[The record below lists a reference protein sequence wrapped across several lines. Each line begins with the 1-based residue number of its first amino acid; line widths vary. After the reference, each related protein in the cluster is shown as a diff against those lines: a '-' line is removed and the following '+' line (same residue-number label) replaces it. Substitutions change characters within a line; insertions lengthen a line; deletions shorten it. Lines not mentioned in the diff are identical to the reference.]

1 MFFPVDYKN
10 TSNDQLFEKI
20 DVSIKNKGAKISLQN
35 RKLAMTQFIAKVSD
49 LEDLPKQMSQLFFGN
64 TSRLQHLLFDDVAS
78 SFDGTSSAKDFII
91 NTIKSKSIDKR
102 KQDRSL
108 TLEQENFLIIFHKY
122 AFNIKLGMDV
132 FNTTT
137 AEVELEIKSLELIK
151 VI

>member
-1 MFFPVDYKN
+1 MFFSVDYKN

-35 RKLAMTQFIAKVSD
+35 RKLAMTQFLAKVSD
-49 LEDLPKQMSQLFFGN
+49 LEDLPKQMSNLFSGN
-64 TSRLQHLLFDDVAS
+64 SSRLQHLLFDDVAS
-78 SFDGTSSAKDFII
+78 SYDGTSSAKDFII
-91 NTIKSKSIDKR
+91 NSIKSRSVDKR

-108 TLEQENFLIIFHKY
+108 TLEQENFLINFHKY
-122 AFNIKLGMDV
+122 AFNIKLGMEV

-137 AEVELEIKSLELIK
+137 SEVELEMKSLELIK